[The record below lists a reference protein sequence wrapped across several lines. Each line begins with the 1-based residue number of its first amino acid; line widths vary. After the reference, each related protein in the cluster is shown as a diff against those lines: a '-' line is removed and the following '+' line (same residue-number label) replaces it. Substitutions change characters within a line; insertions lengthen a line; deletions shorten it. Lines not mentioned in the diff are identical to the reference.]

1 MKNLEVKKSQNLI
14 NSSFK
19 LNSLSLKLVTTLI
32 SVVQEENKNN
42 EYTINT
48 SNFKE
53 LFGIKSN
60 KYIELIEK
68 SINEILS
75 KQSAIK
81 YTIDNKVHIGYWVYN
96 ISYDAGQISFK
107 LNDNLLPFI
116 LDLKEKYLKYNL
128 KNILTLKSEYSIRIY
143 EILKDE
149 YNLKSRYSSKAVELE
164 LKIDT
169 MREMFLIPKDSYQ
182 NFKDFRVR
190 IIEKAQKD
198 LLEHTD
204 IKFLW
209 KTKKTGRKVTSISF
223 EIYPN
228 EKNIQEEK
236 PKATKFMDYVNQ
248 LRDLYKDTS
257 KYFIFS
263 NFQLE
268 KKEKQVYFFGI
279 NKDNKMFAMPQKMGY
294 SEKINKEQSQ
304 IIYNASYLCYQ
315 YSKLY
320 KNAIDN
326 RIDLF
331 EMSQNFDK
339 LVEFVEIQKEIVR
352 VLSEHNPRENPIN

>member
-1 MKNLEVKKSQNLI
+1 MKNLEVKKSQNLVK
-14 NSSFK
+14 SSFR
-19 LNSLSLKLVTTLI
+19 LSPFSLKLITTLI
-32 SVVQEENKNN
+32 SLVQKENKNN
-42 EYTINT
+42 EYTLNA
-48 SNFKE
+48 NDFKE
-53 LFGIKSN
+53 LVGIKSN
-60 KYIELIEK
+60 KYIEFIEN
-68 SINEILS
+68 SIDEILF
-75 KQSAIK
+75 KQNAVKYIK
-81 YTIDNKVHIGYWVYN
+81 DNKINMGYWVYN
-96 ISYDAGQISFK
+96 ISYDAGQISFR
-107 LNDNLLPFI
+107 LNDNLLPLI
-116 LDLKEKYLKYNL
+116 LNLKEKYLSYGLN
-128 KNILTLKSEYSIRIY
+128 NILSLKSEYSIRMY

-149 YNLKSRYSSKAVELE
+149 YNLKSRYSNKEIEFELNLDE
-164 LKIDT
+164 MK
-169 MREMFLIPKDSYQ
+169 EMFVIPKSYKFD
-182 NFKDFRVR
+182 NIRVR

-209 KTKKTGRKVTSISF
+209 KPLKTGRKVTSIKF
-223 EIYPN
+223 EIYQN

-236 PKATKFMDYVNQ
+236 PKATAFMDFVNN
-248 LRDLYKDTS
+248 LREFYKDTS

-331 EMSQNFDK
+331 EMSQKFDK
-339 LVEFVEIQKEIVR
+339 LEEFLEIKKEIMR

>member
-14 NSSFK
+14 SSSFK
-19 LNSLSLKLVTTLI
+19 LNSLSLKLITTLI
-32 SVVQEENKNN
+32 SIVQDKNKNN
-42 EYTINT
+42 EYTLNT
-48 SNFKE
+48 SDFKE
-53 LFGIKSN
+53 LLGIKSN

-81 YTIDNKVHIGYWVYN
+81 YIKDNKTHIGYWVYD
-96 ISYDAGQISFK
+96 ISYNTGQISFR
-107 LNDNLLPFI
+107 LNDNLLPMI
-116 LDLKEKYLKYNL
+116 LNLKEKYLSYGLN
-128 KNILTLKSEYSIRIY
+128 NILSLKSEYSIRIY

-149 YNLKSRYSSKAVELE
+149 YNLKSRYSNKEIEFELNLDE
-164 LKIDT
+164 MK
-169 MREMFLIPKDSYQ
+169 EMFVIPKSYKFD
-182 NFKDFRVR
+182 NIRVR

-209 KTKKTGRKVTSISF
+209 KAKKTGRKVTSISF

-236 PKATKFMDYVNQ
+236 PKATKFMDYVNK
-248 LRDLYKDTS
+248 LRDLYSDTS

-263 NFQLE
+263 NFEL
-268 KKEKQVYFFGI
+268 KKGEKQVYFFSI
-279 NKDNKMFAMPQKMGY
+279 NKDGLMFAMPQKGGF
-294 SEKINKEQSQ
+294 SEDMSKEHSQ
-304 IIYNASYLCYQ
+304 IIYNASYLCYTH
-315 YSKLY
+315 SELY

-326 RIDLF
+326 KINLLD
-331 EMSQNFDK
+331 MSQDFDK
-339 LVEFVEIQKEIVR
+339 MEEFIEIKKEIMR
-352 VLSEHNPRENPIN
+352 VLTKHNPRENPF